1 MNKYYTGYS
10 EIEQVLEDYFA
21 AVERADI
28 DALKTIF
35 HESASMYGYLGKD
48 AVIGTPQI
56 FYDDIGSKPSM
67 KESSIKCTYVI
78 KSIDVVGE
86 IAQACIV
93 VDNFYGA
100 ACVEDKFQLMKI
112 EGKWYIMSKLF
123 TVVA

>member
-1 MNKYYTGYS
+1 MNKYYTGYA
-10 EIEQVLEDYFA
+10 EVEQVLENYFA

-28 DALKTIF
+28 DALKIIF

-67 KESSIKCTYVI
+67 KDTSIECTYVI
-78 KSIDVVGE
+78 KSIDVIGN
-86 IAQACIV
+86 IAQASIV